1 MTARPLLP
9 GMTLTPEHAR
19 QLEALVKTLSPDEAL
34 WISGYL
40 ASFARHAVQP
50 VPDPVQ
56 PALLILHGSETGHGA
71 GLARLAERKAAA
83 RGLTARNVAMVD
95 FRTQE
100 LHEVRQLLVIAS
112 THGDGDPPPAAVD
125 FYDFIMGRKAPRLE
139 GLKFAV
145 LGLGDSTYER
155 FCQTGKDLDLRLE
168 ALGAQRI
175 HNRAD
180 CDVDYEAKADAWLDE
195 VLELFARETPARAA
209 PVVAPTVPVESVQS
223 DAHHPFAATLLE
235 NLVLNG
241 RGSEKETRHIELSLA
256 GSGLVWEP
264 GDSLGI
270 LPENDPA
277 LVAEL
282 LAALNLRPDQPLAE
296 EGKEIPLAEALT
308 RRFEIT
314 ALTPGFVAAYGE
326 AADAA
331 PLRALALPE
340 KHGELR
346 QYMAG
351 RQLIDVVAEF
361 PARGLDG
368 NVFVAMLRKM
378 QPRLYSLAS
387 SAAAYPEEAHLTV
400 AVVRYLSLG
409 RKRQGLASA
418 YLADRLGSDGKVP
431 VYLSSNG
438 NFRLP
443 ADDSTSI
450 IMVGAGT
457 GVAPF
462 RAFLQ
467 EREARGAT
475 GRNWLFFGE
484 RRFRTDFLYQVEWQR
499 FLKDGLLTRMDVA
512 FSRDQAEKIYV
523 QHRLLEKA
531 REVFAWLAEGAC
543 FYVCGDASHMAPDVH
558 RALAAIVAREG
569 SMDAEAA
576 EEYLKRLQRE
586 RRYQRDV
593 Y

>member
-1 MTARPLLP
+1 MTARPVLP

-40 ASFARHAVQP
+40 ASFARHAVQAVPSP
-50 VPDPVQ
+50 VR
-56 PALLILHGSETGHGA
+56 PALLILYGSETGHGA
-71 GLARLAERKAAA
+71 GLARLAEKKAAA
-83 RGLTARNVAMVD
+83 RGLAVRNMAMDD
-95 FRTQE
+95 FRLQE
-100 LHEVRQLLVIAS
+100 FHEVGQLLVIAS

-125 FYDFIMGRKAPRLE
+125 FYDLVMGRKAPRLE

-155 FCQTGKDLDLRLE
+155 FCQTGKDLDQRLE

-175 HNRAD
+175 QGRAD

-195 VLELFARETPARAA
+195 VLEQFAREVPAQAAAAA
-209 PVVAPTVPVESVQS
+209 PPSLLVQDAQF
-223 DAHHPFAATLLE
+223 DAHHPFAATVME
-235 NLVLNG
+235 NLILNG

-256 GSGLVWEP
+256 GSGLAWEP
-264 GDSLGI
+264 GDSLGV

-282 LAALNLRPDQPLAE
+282 LAALDLRPDEPLAQE
-296 EGKEIPLAEALT
+296 DGEIPLAEALT
-308 RRFEIT
+308 RRYEIT
-314 ALTPGFVAAYGE
+314 ALTPGFIGAYGE
-326 AADAA
+326 AAAAEPLGALAA
-331 PLRALALPE
+331 PGKQAD
-340 KHGELR
+340 LR

-351 RQLIDVVAEF
+351 RQVIDVVTEF

-368 NVFVAMLRKM
+368 KAFAAMLRKM

-400 AVVRYLSLG
+400 AVVRYHSHG

-418 YLADRLGSDGKVP
+418 YLADRVGSDGKVP
-431 VYLSSNG
+431 VYVSSNK

-443 ADDSTSI
+443 ADDSVPL

-467 EREARGAT
+467 ERQARGAK
-475 GRNWLFFGE
+475 GRNWLFFGD

-512 FSRDQAEKIYV
+512 FSRDQAEKVYV
-523 QHRLLEKA
+523 QHRLLEKGK
-531 REVFAWLAEGAC
+531 EVFAWLEEGAC
-543 FYVCGDASHMAPDVH
+543 LYVCGDASHMAPDVH
-558 RALAAIVAREG
+558 RALAAIVVREG
-569 SMDAEAA
+569 GMDAEAA
-576 EEYLKRLQRE
+576 EEYLKRLHKE